1 MTVVSCVLRT
11 AYCKVGLG
19 ICYDIRFAE
28 MAQIYGQKGEAG
40 SPNGAWLALRPEPCR
55 AVSGCFVLGELCDQA
70 LSSSPSN
77 TKCILLIL
85 LFK

>member
-1 MTVVSCVLRT
+1 MTAVMLLQDGYRQACDSDVTVVSCVLRT

-40 SPNGAWLALRPEPCR
+40 SPE
-55 AVSGCFVLGELCDQA
+55 
-70 LSSSPSN
+70 
-77 TKCILLIL
+77 
-85 LFK
+85 